1 MKSYRRAPSLVFWF
15 SDFIIHRKGGYA
27 ILLCFKSCK
36 VLSSIDTYRRQFS
49 HNMQSIL
56 RTKYLMN
63 GQMEY
68 RFLSPIRNYFRWA
81 ENTYHSIFNHQLDG
95 RLYLVEERN
104 GHILKEYSTALGI
117 FEAMG
122 LLDFEISGG
131 DASQIYIYVNQEQA
145 LKNIISHPQ
154 TYHNTLQQF
163 TAFKPLAHRPKP
175 MLARP

>member
-1 MKSYRRAPSLVFWF
+1 
-15 SDFIIHRKGGYA
+15 
-27 ILLCFKSCK
+27 
-36 VLSSIDTYRRQFS
+36 
-49 HNMQSIL
+49 
-56 RTKYLMN
+56 MN

-68 RFLSPIRNYFRWA
+68 RFLSPVRNYFRWA
-81 ENTYHSIFNHQLDG
+81 ENTYHSVFTHQLDG

-154 TYHNTLQQF
+154 AYHNTL
-163 TAFKPLAHRPKP
+163 LEEISERHRISAR
-175 MLARP
+175 MLTYIYEGGFSSEEIWNLLEDYFLGRVPPVVEDDWKTESLPEL